1 MTDLQNLQGESPQYV
16 TTIDA
21 SSTIKSVSVTQD
33 IVSNVTNLWSTS
45 DLYLTAYLKTKGFK
59 YQVTKLKS
67 KSNFSL
73 VSTPELL
80 LHVHDYL
87 SEKGLCDPLAYSNAI
102 KNLKNY
108 LYNNK

>member
-1 MTDLQNLQGESPQYV
+1 MTDNLQNLQGESSQYV
-16 TTIDA
+16 
-21 SSTIKSVSVTQD
+21 
-33 IVSNVTNLWSTS
+33 TS